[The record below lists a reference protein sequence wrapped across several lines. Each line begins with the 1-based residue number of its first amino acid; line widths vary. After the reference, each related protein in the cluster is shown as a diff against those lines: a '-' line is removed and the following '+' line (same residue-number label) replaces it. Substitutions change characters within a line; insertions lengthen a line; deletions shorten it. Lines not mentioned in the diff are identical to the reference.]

1 MPLPETEIP
10 GRLQAELMSRG
21 LRMTRQRRTILSVV
35 ETAKQHLDASQLL
48 RRARRLDPQ
57 IDRVTVYRTLG
68 LLKRHGLIDELDL
81 MHMQGEKHFYE
92 RRPQR
97 DHIHMACLRCG
108 RITEFESDLFDR
120 LKGQIQRD
128 CRFHIVVTRLEV
140 GGYCAQCR
148 TTDQAKD

>member
-1 MPLPETEIP
+1 
-10 GRLQAELMSRG
+10 
-21 LRMTRQRRTILSVV
+21 
-35 ETAKQHLDASQLL
+35 
-48 RRARRLDPQ
+48 
-57 IDRVTVYRTLG
+57 VTVYRTLG

-81 MHMQGEKHFYE
+81 MHMQGEKHYYE

-108 RITEFESDLFDR
+108 KITEFESDLFDR

-148 TTDQAKD
+148 TADQPGV